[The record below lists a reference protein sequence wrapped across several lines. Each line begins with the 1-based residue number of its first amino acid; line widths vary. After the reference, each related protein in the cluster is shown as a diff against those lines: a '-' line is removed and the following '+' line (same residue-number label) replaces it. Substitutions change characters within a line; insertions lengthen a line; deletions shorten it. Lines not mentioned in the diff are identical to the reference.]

1 MKRVEIELEFEK
13 KERKN
18 QKRERERE
26 DRPSVLSRIEI
37 NYRRAIAGR
46 DSNEHIRSTF
56 DNDRSMMKSVTLR
69 VEKFLP

>member
-18 QKRERERE
+18 QKRERER
-26 DRPSVLSRIEI
+26 DRTSVLSRIEI